1 MLRNGNKN
9 PARFYFFFFLTRYK
23 LTRLEDILF

>member
-1 MLRNGNKN
+1 MMRNGNKN
-9 PARFYFFFFLTRYK
+9 PARFYFFFLTRYK